1 LACPPFKI
9 NGVEFRPKPDTVY
22 ELGIRLKPQNNG
34 TNKVYLYFVDWST
47 ATLYNIYVLE
57 DDTDV
62 ATPVGGLLEAYT
74 INEQELLA
82 LGDGNAFK
90 IEDANWLIEPWT
102 STRWP
107 NAYAY
112 EGINGNSYYNVP
124 KSILEN
130 MRIKLIIPGKLY
142 MGYKIGGNHYSNGEK
157 IW

>member
-1 LACPPFKI
+1 MVLNLSQNLI
-9 NGVEFRPKPDTVY
+9 TVY
-22 ELGIRLKPQNNG
+22 ELGIRLIPQNNG
-34 TNKVYLYFVDWST
+34 TNKVYLYFVYWST
-47 ATLYNIYVLE
+47 ATLYNTYVLE
-57 DDTDV
+57 DNTDV
-62 ATPVGGLLEAYT
+62 APPVGGILEAYT

-82 LGDGNAFK
+82 LGDGNAFE
-90 IEDANWLIEPWT
+90 IEDASWLIEPWT

-112 EGINGNSYYNVP
+112 EGINGNSYYNVA
-124 KSILEN
+124 KSIWEN

>member
-1 LACPPFKI
+1 MVLNLSQNLI
-9 NGVEFRPKPDTVY
+9 TVY
-22 ELGIRLKPQNNG
+22 ELGIRLIPQNNG

-62 ATPVGGLLEAYT
+62 ATPVGGILEAYT

-112 EGINGNSYYNVP
+112 EGINGNSYY
-124 KSILEN
+124 
-130 MRIKLIIPGKLY
+130 
-142 MGYKIGGNHYSNGEK
+142 
-157 IW
+157 

>member
-1 LACPPFKI
+1 MVLIRFI
-9 NGVEFRPKPDTVY
+9 FILLIGVQQLSIIY
-22 ELGIRLKPQNNG
+22 
-34 TNKVYLYFVDWST
+34 
-47 ATLYNIYVLE
+47 IYVLE
-57 DDTDV
+57 NDTDV
-62 ATPVGGLLEAYT
+62 ATPMGGILEAYT

-112 EGINGNSYYNVP
+112 EGINGNSYYNVL
-124 KSILEN
+124 KNIWEN
-130 MRIKLIIPGKLY
+130 MQIKLISPGKLY